1 MGRIH
6 PMMHSKFH
14 PCLELLHPFPHH
26 RQHYP
31 TAPNIFG
38 LTNVESCYV
47 VCIIGNVFCCVI
59 KLSLHKAATL
69 GVSAS
74 VCLMEVGRSI
84 EVCHKLA
91 YSLAETSLFW
101 KRRATKEA
109 LLVHNRSSTSIWDCI
124 PSSYFWNEA
133 KLGVVSSAWWPL
145 YKGDNNGRALMIET
159 AKRLSLNRDII
170 SRHSFLEL
178 FCVASYRR
186 FNCIT
191 VCIVCICDPTKP
203 VGEINQVNK
212 ILELL
217 CAAH

>member
-1 MGRIH
+1 MSRIH
-6 PMMHSKFH
+6 RMMHSKFH
-14 PCLELLHPFPHH
+14 PCLELLHPFRYH
-26 RQHYP
+26 RQHY
-31 TAPNIFG
+31 TATPNTFG
-38 LTNVESCYV
+38 LTNVESSV
-47 VCIIGNVFCCVI
+47 G
-59 KLSLHKAATL
+59 SLYNRERFLLRYKVGHHRAATL

-133 KLGVVSSAWWPL
+133 KLGVLSAWWPL

-159 AKRLSLNRDII
+159 AKRLSL
-170 SRHSFLEL
+170 HE
-178 FCVASYRR
+178 
-186 FNCIT
+186 
-191 VCIVCICDPTKP
+191 
-203 VGEINQVNK
+203 
-212 ILELL
+212 
-217 CAAH
+217 

>member
-1 MGRIH
+1 MIH
-6 PMMHSKFH
+6 SRFH
-14 PCLELLHPFPHH
+14 PCLELLHPFTYH

-31 TAPNIFG
+31 TTLNIFG
-38 LTNVESCYV
+38 LTNVESCCA

-59 KLSLHKAATL
+59 KLSLHKAVTL

-91 YSLAETSLFW
+91 YSLAETSPFW

-109 LLVHNRSSTSIWDCI
+109 LLVHNRSSTSISDCI

-133 KLGVVSSAWWPL
+133 KLV
-145 YKGDNNGRALMIET
+145 YRALDDHFIKVTTMEE
-159 AKRLSLNRDII
+159 LSWLRRPRGCRCMNRDVI
-170 SRHSFLEL
+170 SRHHFLPL
-178 FCVASYRR
+178 FCVTSYRR
-186 FNCIT
+186 LNSIT
-191 VCIVCICDPTKP
+191 VFIVCMCDQTKP

-212 ILELL
+212 ILALL

>member
-14 PCLELLHPFPHH
+14 PFLELLYPFTYH
-26 RQHYP
+26 RQYYP
-31 TAPNIFG
+31 TPNIFG
-38 LTNVESCYV
+38 LTPYVESCC

-59 KLSLHKAATL
+59 KLDIHKAATL

-74 VCLMEVGRSI
+74 GSI
-84 EVCHKLA
+84 EVCHTIA
-91 YSLAETSLFW
+91 YSLAETSPFW

-109 LLVHNRSSTSIWDCI
+109 LLVHNRSSTSISDCI

-133 KLGVVSSAWWPL
+133 KLGVSSAWWPL
-145 YKGDNNGRALMIET
+145 SKGDNNGRALMIET
-159 AKRLSLNRDII
+159 AKRLSLNRDVI
-170 SRHSFLEL
+170 SRHSFLQL

-186 FNCIT
+186 FNSIT
-191 VCIVCICDPTKP
+191 VFIVCLCDQTKP
-203 VGEINQVNK
+203 VREINQVNK
-212 ILELL
+212 ILRLV

>member
-1 MGRIH
+1 
-6 PMMHSKFH
+6 MMHSKFH
-14 PCLELLHPFPHH
+14 PRLELLHPFAHH

-31 TAPNIFG
+31 TTTNIFG
-38 LTNVESCYV
+38 LTNVESCC

-59 KLSLHKAATL
+59 KLDIRKAATL

-74 VCLMEVGRSI
+74 GCLMEVGRSI

-91 YSLAETSLFW
+91 YSLAETSPFW

-109 LLVHNRSSTSIWDCI
+109 LLVHNRSSTSISDCI

-133 KLGVVSSAWWPL
+133 KLV
-145 YKGDNNGRALMIET
+145 YRALDDHFIKVTTMEELSWLRRPKGCRCMNRYMI
-159 AKRLSLNRDII
+159 SL
-170 SRHSFLEL
+170 HSFLQL

-191 VCIVCICDPTKP
+191 VFIVCMFDQTKL
-203 VGEINQVNK
+203 VGEINQVNN
-212 ILELL
+212 ILLLL
-217 CAAH
+217 CDAH

>member
-1 MGRIH
+1 MGVSI
-6 PMMHSKFH
+6 PWCTLSST
-14 PCLELLHPFPHH
+14 PGVVASICTLPPTLSNDS
-26 RQHYP
+26 QHFR
-31 TAPNIFG
+31 ANK
-38 LTNVESCYV
+38 CC

-59 KLSLHKAATL
+59 KLDIRKAATL

-74 VCLMEVGRSI
+74 VCLMVVGRST

-91 YSLAETSLFW
+91 YCLAETSLFW

-109 LLVHNRSSTSIWDCI
+109 LLVHNRSSTSISDCI

-133 KLGVVSSAWWPL
+133 KLGVSSAWWPL

-159 AKRLSLNRDII
+159 AKRLSLNRDVI
-170 SRHSFLEL
+170 SRHSFLQL

-191 VCIVCICDPTKP
+191 VFIVCMYDQTKP

-212 ILELL
+212 ILALL
-217 CAAH
+217 CAAHDH

>member
-1 MGRIH
+1 MAVEFC
-6 PMMHSKFH
+6 KFI
-14 PCLELLHPFPHH
+14 
-26 RQHYP
+26 QSYGSYP
-31 TAPNIFG
+31 SHDTLKVPSLRGVVASVYISPSTLSNDFFG
-38 LTNVESCYV
+38 LTNVESCCA

-59 KLSLHKAATL
+59 KLDIHKAVTL

-133 KLGVVSSAWWPL
+133 KLGVSSAWWPL
-145 YKGDNNGRALMIET
+145 YKGDNNGRALMVET
-159 AKRLSLNRDII
+159 AKSSRL
-170 SRHSFLEL
+170 
-178 FCVASYRR
+178 
-186 FNCIT
+186 
-191 VCIVCICDPTKP
+191 
-203 VGEINQVNK
+203 
-212 ILELL
+212 
-217 CAAH
+217 

>member
-1 MGRIH
+1 MGVSI
-6 PMMHSKFH
+6 PWCTLSST
-14 PCLELLHPFPHH
+14 PGVVASICTLPPTLSNDS
-26 RQHYP
+26 QHFR
-31 TAPNIFG
+31 ANK
-38 LTNVESCYV
+38 CC

-59 KLSLHKAATL
+59 KLDIRKAATL

-74 VCLMEVGRSI
+74 VCLMVVGRST

-91 YSLAETSLFW
+91 YCLAETSLFW

-109 LLVHNRSSTSIWDCI
+109 LLVHNRSSTPIWDCI

-133 KLGVVSSAWWPL
+133 KLGVSSAWWPL
-145 YKGDNNGRALMIET
+145 YKGRVTTVEE
-159 AKRLSLNRDII
+159 LSWLRRPRGCLCMNRDII
-170 SRHSFLEL
+170 SRHSFLQL

-191 VCIVCICDPTKP
+191 VFIVCMYDQTKP

-212 ILELL
+212 ILALL
-217 CAAH
+217 CAAHDH

>member
-14 PCLELLHPFPHH
+14 PGLELLYPFPHH

-31 TAPNIFG
+31 TTPNIFG
-38 LTNVESCYV
+38 LTNVESCC

-91 YSLAETSLFW
+91 YFLAQKSLFL

-109 LLVHNRSSTSIWDCI
+109 LLVYKWSSTSIWDCI
-124 PSSYFWNEA
+124 PSSYF
-133 KLGVVSSAWWPL
+133 
-145 YKGDNNGRALMIET
+145 
-159 AKRLSLNRDII
+159 
-170 SRHSFLEL
+170 
-178 FCVASYRR
+178 
-186 FNCIT
+186 
-191 VCIVCICDPTKP
+191 
-203 VGEINQVNK
+203 
-212 ILELL
+212 
-217 CAAH
+217 